1 MAKRRSS
8 QYNACHSRGL
18 RPRLM
23 VARVRDSACKFMN
36 KPTIRNI
43 VIIAHVDHGK
53 TTLVDGMLKQTH
65 TFRDN
70 EAEMNQT
77 TILDS
82 NALEREKG
90 ITILAKNTAI
100 TYKGTKINIIDT
112 PGHADFSGEVE
123 RVINMADGALLV
135 VDAAEGPLPQT
146 QFVLQ
151 KAMEQNL
158 KLIVVINKI
167 DRKDARPEEVL
178 HETEELFLHIA
189 KHHDHLDFPVLYAIG
204 REEKVWNHY
213 PKNMSSPANLTPLFE
228 EIVNIIP
235 PPKANPDKPF
245 KMLVS
250 TLDFDPYKGTYA
262 IGKVTQGTVKPAQS
276 VLLVQENERVGQ
288 FRIEHVFTSAGL
300 KRVEVQES
308 LPGDI
313 VAVTGIADVAIG
325 QTLTDPSDPSGYP
338 SIKIEDPTLKI
349 LISVNSSPF
358 AGREGKFCT
367 ARQIY
372 QRLLKEK
379 QTNIGLKIS
388 ENSEGNGFIVAG
400 RGELHLAVLLEN
412 IRREGYEMQVGKPE
426 VIYKDID
433 GVPSEPFEEITI
445 EIDNAYVGIITEEL
459 GRRKAELLDT
469 HTNERGVTKML
480 YKVSSRNLLGFRGD
494 ILTKTR
500 GNGIFASRFIGYF
513 PKAPHIPKLRNG
525 VLVSIETG
533 KSSGYA
539 LTTVQDRGKAFI
551 GPGVSVYEGMIIGV
565 NNRHEDIDINVCK
578 TKKLTNIHSANAD
591 IAIQLDPPVVYSL
604 EQCLDFLEDDE
615 LLEITPL
622 NLRLRKKYLAKIDR
636 VRAERKTS

>member
-1 MAKRRSS
+1 MKTI
-8 QYNACHSRGL
+8 
-18 RPRLM
+18 
-23 VARVRDSACKFMN
+23 D
-36 KPTIRNI
+36 IRNI

-70 EAEMNQT
+70 EAEMTQT

-82 NALEREKG
+82 NDLEREKG

-100 TYKGTKINIIDT
+100 TYKQTKINIIDT

-123 RVINMADGALLV
+123 RVINMADGALLII
-135 VDAAEGPLPQT
+135 DAAEGPLPQT

-151 KAMEQNL
+151 KALDQNL

-178 HETEELFLHIA
+178 HKTEELFLHLAI
-189 KHHDHLDFPVLYAIG
+189 HDHHLNFPVLYAVG
-204 REEKVWNHY
+204 REGKAWKDY
-213 PKNMSSPANLTPLFE
+213 PSDMNEPATLEPLFE
-228 EIVNIIP
+228 EILKTVP
-235 PPKANPDKPF
+235 PPVANPEKPF

-250 TLDFDPYKGTYA
+250 TLDFDSYKGTYV
-262 IGKVTQGTVKPAQS
+262 IGKVTQGTVKPGQA
-276 VLLVQENERVGQ
+276 VLLMGEQNLAGSH
-288 FRIEHVFTSAGL
+288 RIEQVFMSVGL
-300 KRVEVQES
+300 KRIETEES
-308 LPGDI
+308 FPGDI
-313 VAVTGIADVAIG
+313 IALTGISDATIG
-325 QTLTDPSDPSGYP
+325 QTLTDPIDPTGYP
-338 SIKIEDPTLKI
+338 TIHIEDPTLKI
-349 LISVNSSPF
+349 LISANTSPF

-388 ENSEGNGFIVAG
+388 ENEEGTGFIVAG
-400 RGELHLAVLLEN
+400 RGELHLAILLEN
-412 IRREGYEMQVGKPE
+412 LRREGYEMEVGKPQ
-426 VIYKDID
+426 VIYLEKD
-433 GVPSEPFEEITI
+433 GVSCEPFEEVTI
-445 EIDNAYVGIITEEL
+445 EIDTQYVGTITEEL

-469 HTNERGVTKML
+469 HTDERGITKML

-500 GNGIFASRFIGYF
+500 GNGIFASRVLSYF
-513 PKAPHIPKLRNG
+513 PKGPHIPKLRSG
-525 VLVSIETG
+525 VLVAIETG

-539 LTTVQDRGKAFI
+539 LTTVQERGKAFI
-551 GPGVSVYEGMIIGV
+551 GPGIPVYEGMIIGV
-565 NNRHEDIDINVCK
+565 NNRMEDIDINVCK

-615 LLEITPL
+615 ILEITPL
-622 NLRLRKKYLAKIDR
+622 SLRLRKRFLTHTSR
-636 VRAERKTS
+636 VKEKRSQKQE